1 MEKRVE
7 ERPIREVMTPAPV
20 TVTPMTPLA
29 ELQEVLE
36 RHDYN
41 ALPVVD
47 DTGLLLGMVTSL
59 DLLAA
64 FRPNRRR
71 SAPGLE
77 TNPAERVEHVMRRG
91 LVTVGPD
98 DPVVKAV
105 DLMVEQGLHSL
116 PVVVRGPAGPALV
129 GIVSRKDLLRCLTV
143 GGP

>member
-7 ERPIREVMTPAPV
+7 ERPVREVMTPAPV
-20 TVTPMTPLA
+20 TVTPMTSLA
-29 ELQEVLE
+29 ELQDIFE

-47 DTGLLLGMVTSL
+47 DQGLLTGMVTKL

-71 SAPGLE
+71 LTPGLE
-77 TNPAERVEHVMRRG
+77 TSPAERVEHIMRRG

-105 DLMVEQGLHSL
+105 DLMVEQGLNSL
-116 PVVVRGPAGPALV
+116 PVVVRDETGPTLV
-129 GIVSRKDLLRCLTV
+129 GIVSRKDVLRCLTIE
-143 GGP
+143 GP